1 MTKKTVVVQ
10 SVVSVTVDETKFT
23 PEFLADFQ
31 KSMYPLKSVDDHIE
45 HLAQLYARGIHD
57 SFSTFIEGYGPPKEM
72 GIECKVTDVTEEIQ
86 RE

>member
-1 MTKKTVVVQ
+1 MTTKTVAVEQIVK
-10 SVVSVTVDETKFT
+10 VTVDETKFT
-23 PEFLADFQ
+23 PEFLADFR
-31 KSMYPLKSVDDHIE
+31 KSMYPLNTIDDHIE

-72 GIECKVTDVTEEIQ
+72 GIECKITDVFEEIQ

>member
-23 PEFLADFQ
+23 PEFMEDFR
-31 KSMYPLKSVDDHIE
+31 KSMFHFTDIDDHIE

-72 GIECKVTDVTEEIQ
+72 GIECKITDVSEEIQ